1 MLVYSVGFIFY
12 FSSKSCYFQLIWLFV
27 LDRILT
33 FVCTVTFCLFRSFYS
48 YLINLEGNVNYSI
61 LADGRVKM
69 PLSPTAQ
76 EIPYGFARGL
86 SSSSSSSSIQ
96 LIESSLYP
104 STSSV
109 SHSYSSNNLG
119 QMQFDGST
127 MGSFRSP
134 HRSQM
139 HLQSRRSQSRE
150 DLNSSLA
157 EAHMVKV

>member
-1 MLVYSVGFIFY
+1 
-12 FSSKSCYFQLIWLFV
+12 
-27 LDRILT
+27 
-33 FVCTVTFCLFRSFYS
+33 
-48 YLINLEGNVNYSI
+48 
-61 LADGRVKM
+61 M

-76 EIPYGFARGL
+76 ERPFGFGHGL
-86 SSSSSSSSIQ
+86 SGSGVGSSSSIQ

-104 STSSV
+104 SSSSV
-109 SHSYSSNNLG
+109 LHSYSSSNLG
-119 QMQFDGST
+119 QIDGSI
-127 MGSFRSP
+127 MASFRPP

>member
-1 MLVYSVGFIFY
+1 M
-12 FSSKSCYFQLIWLFV
+12 
-27 LDRILT
+27 
-33 FVCTVTFCLFRSFYS
+33 
-48 YLINLEGNVNYSI
+48 NLEGNAKYPIS
-61 LADGRVKM
+61 ADGRVKM

-76 EIPYGFARGL
+76 EIPFGFGRGL
-86 SSSSSSSSIQ
+86 SGSSSSSIQ

-127 MGSFRSP
+127 MMGSFRSP

>member
-1 MLVYSVGFIFY
+1 
-12 FSSKSCYFQLIWLFV
+12 
-27 LDRILT
+27 
-33 FVCTVTFCLFRSFYS
+33 
-48 YLINLEGNVNYSI
+48 
-61 LADGRVKM
+61 M

-76 EIPYGFARGL
+76 ERPFGFGHGL
-86 SSSSSSSSIQ
+86 SGSGGGRSSSIQ

-104 STSSV
+104 SSSSV
-109 SHSYSSNNLG
+109 LHSYSSSNLG
-119 QMQFDGST
+119 QIDGSI
-127 MGSFRSP
+127 MASFRPP